1 MFQGEIVRNYRIDL
15 LRFIGLSMI
24 IFAHIGS
31 YGVLFQIRNFDVPL
45 MVLVSGMSF
54 GLSYKMNEKY
64 FNYLWK
70 RVKRLVFPVWI
81 FLTIYFTSLLML
93 DPQSLD
99 LDLKT
104 VITSYLLINGI
115 GYVWIIKVFILVAMI
130 SPLIFKLHTGI
141 TSHKK
146 YFFVLALVFI
156 IYEFIRYLSLPY
168 IQNGTGKAISNIT
181 HYIVPYG
188 VVFAVGLRM
197 PILKNVQI
205 KYLSIVSFLLFSIS
219 ALALYFIYDQLI
231 ATQNYKYPP
240 SIYYFSYALFVSC
253 TLWLYS
259 EKIDTIFKKIKIEKV
274 VTFMAHNSIWIYLWH
289 IPIVKYFNAHFLIKY
304 IIVISLAT
312 ILTFIQ
318 VHLVK
323 KINTRLSS
331 ESLKINMK
339 ILLTG

>member
-1 MFQGEIVRNYRIDL
+1 
-15 LRFIGLSMI
+15 MI

-54 GLSYKMNEKY
+54 GLSYKTNEEY

-70 RVKRLVFPVWI
+70 RVKRLIFPVWI
-81 FLTIYFTSLLML
+81 FLTVYFVSLLML

-104 VITSYLLINGI
+104 VITSYLLIGGI

-130 SPLIFKLHTGI
+130 SPFIFQLHTKI
-141 TSHKK
+141 SSHKK
-146 YFFVLALVFI
+146 YFLLLALIFA
-156 IYEFIRYLSLPY
+156 IYEVIRYLSLPY
-168 IQNGTGKAISNIT
+168 IQSETGKAISYIS

-188 VVFAVGLRM
+188 IVFAVGLRI
-197 PILKNVQI
+197 PLLKNVQI
-205 KYLSIVSFLLFSIS
+205 KYLSILSFILFVIT
-219 ALALYFIYDQLI
+219 AVGLYLFYGHFVP
-231 ATQNYKYPP
+231 TQNYKYPP
-240 SIYYFSYALFVSC
+240 SFYYFAYALFVSC

-259 EKIDTIFKKIKIEKV
+259 EEIETFFIKIKIEKI
-274 VTFMAHNSIWIYLWH
+274 VTFIAQNSIWIYLWH

-312 ILTFIQ
+312 ILAYIQ
-318 VHLVK
+318 VYLVK
-323 KINTRLSS
+323 KIIKRLSS
-331 ESLKINMK
+331 DSLKKNIK